1 MLCWKKTSFPSTYF
15 GPKPAAKALRMCLLP
30 LFCVLDHP
38 GGGGRATPA
47 FCGAAIPHLMPRSG
61 GRRNSGCSLCRE
73 GLGGSLTPLPCSLAL
88 QSSTFPSH
96 PAAFPALRSAFMSLS
111 RDEGISVIPCPGCCW
126 GGASMWY

>member
-30 LFCVLDHP
+30 FDHP